1 MRLYSSHFRAAS
13 ADRERP
19 PLLVKEGLSW
29 PCLLLGWIGLLLSG
43 SWIAALLVAAAS
55 LLIALLL
62 RHLAGGW
69 PIAAGLQLLLG
80 LFANDLRRWELGLR
94 GFIAGPLVA
103 GRDAEAALLRLLD
116 RRPELVGGRR

>member
-1 MRLYSSHFRAAS
+1 MRLYSSHFRNTP
-13 ADRERP
+13 ADAERP

-43 SWIAALLVAAAS
+43 SWVAALLTGAAS
-55 LLIALLL
+55 LLTALLL
-62 RHLAGGW
+62 RHLVAGW

-80 LFANDLRRWELGLR
+80 LFGNDLRRWELGLR

-116 RRPELVGGRR
+116 GRPELLGDRR

>member
-1 MRLYSSHFRAAS
+1 MRLYSSHFRAEP
-13 ADRERP
+13 ADREQP

-55 LLIALLL
+55 LLTALLL
-62 RHLAGGW
+62 HHLAGSW

-80 LFANDLRRWELGLR
+80 LCGNDLRRWELGLR
-94 GFIAGPLVA
+94 GFVAGPLVA

-116 RRPELVGGRR
+116 GRPELLGDRP